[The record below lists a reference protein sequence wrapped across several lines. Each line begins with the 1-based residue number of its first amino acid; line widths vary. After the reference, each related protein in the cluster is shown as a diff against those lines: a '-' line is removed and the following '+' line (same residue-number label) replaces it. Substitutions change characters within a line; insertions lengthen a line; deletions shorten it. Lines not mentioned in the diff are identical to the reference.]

1 VAERL
6 LPPGLRKGR
15 EEPMKDIVRM
25 IRIARGTMPA
35 DLVLKNGRIVNVFS
49 SEVHDGDIAISG
61 TRIAGVGE
69 YKGRREIDLEG
80 AYILPGLID
89 GHMHIESTMVTVP
102 EFARSVA
109 PRGTTSVVADPHEIA
124 NVHGLEGIH
133 YMLNSSK
140 FGPVNV
146 FLMLPSCVPSTHFET
161 GGADLKGF
169 DLYPLLT
176 EKWVLG
182 LGEVMNFPGVLR
194 EDEGLLDKI
203 TMTHDRKRID
213 GHAPGLSGKDL
224 NAYLAT
230 GVTSDH
236 ESTSTEEVL
245 EKLRLGMHIMIRE
258 GSVTKNLRDLLPVV
272 TCENLSRCFFVT
284 DDRHPKDLLENGH
297 MDHMVRMA
305 IQEGVDPIS
314 AIRMATINTAQ
325 YYRLTDLGAIAPG
338 YIADLVVA
346 GDLETFD
353 VLKVMKSG
361 RVVAENGE
369 MIVPRPEIPHAS
381 LRSSINI
388 KWLGPED
395 FRIEAKGKRIRVINL
410 IPDQIIT
417 RASVEDAKVVDGEL
431 IPDLERDLL
440 PIAVV
445 ERHHA
450 SDNVGHAV
458 VHGFGL
464 KHGAIASSVA
474 HDSHNIVVVG
484 TSADEMMA
492 AVVEITKMK
501 GGLAVVRDGELLA
514 GLPLPIGGLMS
525 DAGLEEVVEGLDRVH
540 AAARSL
546 GSPLDDP
553 FMAMSFLA
561 LPVIPELKVTD
572 LGLVDVD
579 AFEFVDLFV

>member
-1 VAERL
+1 
-6 LPPGLRKGR
+6 
-15 EEPMKDIVRM
+15 M
-25 IRIARGTMPA
+25 IRVARGTMPA

-49 SEVHDGDIAISG
+49 SEIHTGDVAICGS
-61 TRIAGVGE
+61 RIAGVGDYE
-69 YKGRREIDLEG
+69 GRREIDLEG

-89 GHMHIESTMVTVP
+89 GHMHIESTMVTVQ
-102 EFARSVA
+102 EFARSVS

-146 FLMLPSCVPSTHFET
+146 FVMLPSCVPATHFET

-169 DLYPLLT
+169 DLYPLLA

-203 TMTHDRKRID
+203 TMTQDRKRID

-230 GVTSDH
+230 GVSSDH
-236 ESTSTEEVL
+236 ESTSIDEVL
-245 EKLRLGMHIMIRE
+245 EKLRLGMHIMLRE
-258 GSVTKNLRDLLPVV
+258 GSVTKNLRDLLPAV
-272 TCENLSRCFFVT
+272 TCENLSRCFFAT
-284 DDRHPKDLLENGH
+284 DDRHPKDLLEKGH
-297 MDHMVRMA
+297 IDHMIRLAVR
-305 IQEGVDPIS
+305 EGLDPVS

-325 YYRLTDLGAIAPG
+325 YYRLSDLGAIAPG
-338 YIADLVVA
+338 YVADLVIA
-346 GDLETFD
+346 DDLESFS
-353 VLKVMKSG
+353 VRKVMKSG
-361 RVVAENGE
+361 RFVAEDGK
-369 MIVPRPEIPHAS
+369 MIVSRPDLPHSS

-388 KWLGPED
+388 KWLEPGD
-395 FRIEAKGKRIRVINL
+395 FRIEAKGDRVRVIDL
-410 IPDQIIT
+410 VPDQIIT
-417 RASVEDAKVVDGEL
+417 RCEVEDANIVDGEL
-431 IPDLERDLL
+431 VPDIEHDLL
-440 PIAVV
+440 HVAVV

-450 SDNVGHAV
+450 SDNIGKAV
-458 VHGFGL
+458 VRGFGL

-484 TSADEMMA
+484 TSSEDMMA
-492 AVVEITKMK
+492 AVVEISKMK
-501 GGLAVVRDGELLA
+501 GGLVVVRDGELVE
-514 GLPLPIGGLMS
+514 GLPLPIAGLMS
-525 DAGLEEVVEGLDRVH
+525 EAGLPEVVEGLERVH
-540 AAARSL
+540 EAARGL

-572 LGLVDVD
+572 LGLVDVTS
-579 AFEFVDLFV
+579 FEFVDLFV